1 MKRLALFLVVGAL
14 WAQQPAPDNT
24 KTNKRDAK
32 TSTPVTAGQQSNKKT
47 DTALTQ
53 QIRKAIVADK
63 SLSTYAHNVK
73 IVTINGEVTLRGPV
87 RTEAEKTTVQ
97 QLAEAE
103 AGANHVIN
111 HLEVAPAKAKKVTTS
126 SNK

>member
-1 MKRLALFLVVGAL
+1 MKRLGLFLLAGAL

-32 TSTPVTAGQQSNKKT
+32 TSTPVTAGQQNNSKT

-53 QIRKAIVADK
+53 KIRKAIVADK

-73 IVTINGEVTLRGPV
+73 VVTINGDVTLRGPV
-87 RTEAEKTTVQ
+87 RTEEEKTAVQ
-97 QLAEAE
+97 RLAEAE
-103 AGANHVIN
+103 AGASHVIN
-111 HLEVAPAKAKKVTTS
+111 HLEIAPAKTAATKPRK
-126 SNK
+126 

>member
-1 MKRLALFLVVGAL
+1 MRLLALFLVVGAL
-14 WAQQPAPDNT
+14 WAQSPAPDNT

-32 TSTPVTAGQQSNKKT
+32 TSTPVTAGQQSNSKT

-53 QIRKAIVADK
+53 KIRKAIVADK

-73 IVTINGEVTLRGPV
+73 VVTVNGEVTLRGPV
-87 RTEAEKTTVQ
+87 RTEAEKTAVQ

-103 AGANHVIN
+103 AGATHVIN
-111 HLEVAPAKAKKVTTS
+111 HLEIAPAKTATAKPRK
-126 SNK
+126 

>member
-1 MKRLALFLVVGAL
+1 MRRLGLFLLAATL

-32 TSTPVTAGQQSNKKT
+32 TSTPVTAGQQNNSKA

-53 QIRKAIVADK
+53 KIRKAIMADK

-73 IVTINGEVTLRGPV
+73 VITVNGDVTLRGPV
-87 RTEAEKTTVQ
+87 RTEDEKTAVQ
-97 QLAEAE
+97 RLAEAE
-103 AGANHVIN
+103 AGTTHVMN
-111 HLEVAPAKAKKVTTS
+111 HLEIAPAKTATTKKS
-126 SNK
+126 SK